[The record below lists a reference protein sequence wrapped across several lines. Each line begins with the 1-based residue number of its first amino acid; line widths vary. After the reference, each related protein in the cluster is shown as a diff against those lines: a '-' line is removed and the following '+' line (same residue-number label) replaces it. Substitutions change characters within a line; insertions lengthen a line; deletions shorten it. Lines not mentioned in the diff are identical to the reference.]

1 MYSPP
6 PNIPQARLQFNL
18 TSLHSTIDS
27 KNEKTNAIIRTKAKE
42 YMARA
47 ERIRAAL
54 DSAAA
59 SEASKHKAA
68 PPTQTQRT

>member
-1 MYSPP
+1 MP
-6 PNIPQARLQFNL
+6 RLQFNL
-18 TSLHSTIDS
+18 TPLRASIDS

-54 DSAAA
+54 DSAAT
-59 SEASKHKAA
+59 SEASKRKAA